1 MTDSLKPDDQHTVE
15 TIQESCLQLTELR
28 RQADDPE
35 VKARLG
41 EAIRNADVAL
51 EIVYGY
57 RET

>member
-1 MTDSLKPDDQHTVE
+1 MTDPLTPEDRHTVE
-15 TIQESCLQLTELR
+15 TIEKSCLRLAELR
-28 RQADDPE
+28 REVDDPE

-57 RET
+57 REL